1 MLYYFKSDKTKD
13 MRNFN
18 MIILA
23 SAQIRMQCYDVL
35 VKKKTP
41 MNKIP
46 PYVTSKQPFILEIE
60 NETRL
65 YVLAAKS
72 QFDLEEWFTAIYA

>member
-1 MLYYFKSDKTKD
+1 M
-13 MRNFN
+13 
-18 MIILA
+18 
-23 SAQIRMQCYDVL
+23 L

-46 PYVTSKQPFILEIE
+46 PYVTSKQPYILEIE

-72 QFDLEEWFTAIYA
+72 QFDLEEWFTAIYAQIESLRANRYISRNSQTIVEKER